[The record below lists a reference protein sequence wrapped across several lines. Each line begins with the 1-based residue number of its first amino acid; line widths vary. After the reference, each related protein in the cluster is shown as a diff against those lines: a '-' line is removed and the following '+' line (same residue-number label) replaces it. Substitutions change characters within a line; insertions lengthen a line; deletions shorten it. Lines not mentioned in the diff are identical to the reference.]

1 VDLQSIDQVPHDRFE
16 RYIIYLL
23 NKYPTANRDDI
34 IEQSSQFIEDE
45 VSNIY
50 YMKMG
55 WRDEINRYLNDKYPK
70 ENT

>member
-1 VDLQSIDQVPHDRFE
+1 MDLQSIDQVPHDRFE